1 MPNQRHRHTRRTVL
15 RGLSVLPLVSAA
27 SGLAAPAV
35 RAQGTYPNGNITMI
49 VPFPPGGQADL
60 AARPVADGLQRV
72 LGTTIVVENRGGA
85 GGAIGNAAAAKAA
98 PDGQT
103 VVMTLSSLA
112 VLPAAARINERAP
125 LYETNQLRPIARV
138 LADPTLLAV
147 PASAPWK
154 TVKDLVEDVKT
165 KPGTVPYGSSGP
177 YGTLHVAMEMFA
189 AAAGIKMNNV
199 NYRGAGPAL
208 NDLLAGQ
215 IQAMASAP
223 GTLKQHVDEGRLR
236 VLGNWGAQRVPS
248 FPDLPT
254 FMELGYKD
262 VEFYIWAGLFVPS
275 ATPEPIVTRLR
286 EAMKEVMTSKETIS
300 VFEKAGSPAAYQDAP
315 EFAAFVEKDSAR
327 LIAAV
332 QKIGKVAEQ

>member
-1 MPNQRHRHTRRTVL
+1 MPSNRRHSDRRSILKGVA
-15 RGLSVLPLVSAA
+15 SLPIASALT
-27 SGLAAPAV
+27 GLAAPAV
-35 RAQGTYPNGNITMI
+35 IAQDGWPKGNITML

-60 AARPVADGLQRV
+60 AARPVAEGLQRALKATV
-72 LGTTIVVENRGGA
+72 VVENRGGA
-85 GGAIGNAAAAKAA
+85 GGAVGNAAVAKAE
-98 PDGQT
+98 PDGRT
-103 VVMTLSSLA
+103 LLMTLSSLA
-112 VLPAAARINERAP
+112 VLPAAARLQERAP
-125 LYETNQLRPIARV
+125 LYETSQLRPIARV

-147 PASAPWK
+147 PASSPWK
-154 TVKDLVEDVKT
+154 TVKHLVDDVKT
-165 KPGTVPYGSSGP
+165 RPGTVPYGSSGP
-177 YGTLHVAMEMFA
+177 YGTLHVAMEMFS
-189 AAAGIKMNNV
+189 AAAGLKMNNV

-208 NDLLAGQ
+208 NDLLGGQ
-215 IQAMASAP
+215 LQAMASAP

-236 VLGNWGAQRVPS
+236 VLANWGSQRIPS

-275 ATPEPIVTRLR
+275 ATPEPIVARLR
-286 EAMKEVMTSKETIS
+286 DAMREVMTSKEVVG

-315 EFAAFVEKDSAR
+315 EFAKFIEADSTR